1 MSRLPTA
8 SCPCCRYEGDLTAFI
23 VNEEARQAINALAH
37 TNPVVNDWL
46 KPMMLYVR
54 LFAPVGEQLGYKMMT
69 RLFYEL
75 AELVGSG
82 KVVHKGMT
90 YATTPPLWQR
100 GFDTVRECKTLNLP
114 LTNHSYLLGVV
125 GNMAMDKAIKAER
138 KLESDRVKGHH
149 RAHGYVSPVAALERN
164 SEGKTAQELTPE
176 ERAKRD
182 AIRAKALAA
191 AGINIVRN

>member
-8 SCPCCRYEGDLTAFI
+8 SCPCCRYEGDITAFL
-23 VNEEARQAINALAH
+23 VSDEARQAINALAQ
-37 TNPVVNDWL
+37 TNPVVHDWL

-54 LFAPVGEQLGYKMMT
+54 LFAPVGEQLGYKMMA
-69 RLFYEL
+69 RLFGEL
-75 AELVGSG
+75 SDLIGPG

-125 GNMAMDKAIKAER
+125 GNMAMDKAVKAER
-138 KLESDRVKGHH
+138 KLESDRAKGHH
-149 RAHGYVSPVAALERN
+149 RARGYTSPVDVN
-164 SEGKTAQELTPE
+164 EGKTAQELTPE

-191 AGINIVRN
+191 AGINIVRD

>member
-8 SCPCCRYEGDLTAFI
+8 SCPCCRYEGDITAFL
-23 VNEEARQAINALAH
+23 VSDEARQAINALAQ

-54 LFAPVGEQLGYKMMT
+54 LFAPVGEQMGYKMMA
-69 RLFYEL
+69 RLFGEL
-75 AELVGSG
+75 SDLIGPG

-90 YATTPPLWQR
+90 YATTPSLWQR

-125 GNMAMDKAIKAER
+125 GNMAMDKAVKAER
-138 KLESDRVKGHH
+138 ELESDRVKGHH
-149 RAHGYVSPVAALERN
+149 RARGYVSPVSVN
-164 SEGKTAQELTPE
+164 EGKTAQELTPE